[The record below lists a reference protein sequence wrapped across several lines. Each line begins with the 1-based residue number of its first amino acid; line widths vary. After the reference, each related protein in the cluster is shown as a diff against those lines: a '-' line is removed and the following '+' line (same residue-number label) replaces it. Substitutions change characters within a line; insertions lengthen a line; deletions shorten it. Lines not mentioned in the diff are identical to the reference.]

1 MSASQSRAQFLLVI
15 GPRSLAAT
23 DETRR
28 QQVVLIRRAK
38 QRDAAAIESLLCE
51 SFREYKRAY
60 TVEAFDITTPG
71 KHEIEKRI
79 KSWKVWVAVHA
90 HVIVGTVSAHA
101 EGAALHIRSMAVHP
115 SMRGHG
121 IGKLLLARVE
131 HFARDNGYKRLV
143 LSTTP
148 FLIPAIRL
156 YEDSGFQFIGAKRD
170 WFGTQLRSMAKQL
183 TSLPELADNNTA

>member
-1 MSASQSRAQFLLVI
+1 LLVI
-15 GPRSLAAT
+15 GSRSFPTVDQA
-23 DETRR
+23 RR
-28 QQVVLIRRAK
+28 QHVVRIRRARL
-38 QRDAAAIESLLCE
+38 RDAAAIESLLRE
-51 SFREYKRAY
+51 SFGEYKRAY
-60 TVEAFDITTPG
+60 TAEAFDITTPG

-79 KSWKVWVAVHA
+79 KNWKLWVAVHA

-115 SMRGHG
+115 RMRGHG
-121 IGKLLLARVE
+121 IGKSLLARVE

-156 YEDSGFQFIGAKRD
+156 YEDSGFRFIGAKRD

-183 TSLPELADNNTA
+183 TSFSSDECG